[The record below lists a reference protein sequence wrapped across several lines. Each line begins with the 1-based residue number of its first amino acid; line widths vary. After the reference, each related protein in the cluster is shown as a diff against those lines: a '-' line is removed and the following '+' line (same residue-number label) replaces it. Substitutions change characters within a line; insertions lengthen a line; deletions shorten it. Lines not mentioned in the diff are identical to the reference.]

1 MLTTYSLKKSFF
13 MICKILG
20 PFFNTL
26 TSNVKSSLL
35 NIDNLT
41 QPIHI
46 QLSKKQKT
54 LFQFFSTFLKSTSSF
69 KHSEIQDDSH
79 RLCIAEIMDCE
90 GYG

>member
-1 MLTTYSLKKSFF
+1 

-35 NIDNLT
+35 NIDNLA
-41 QPIHI
+41 QPFHM
-46 QLSKKQKT
+46 QLSNEQKSI
-54 LFQFFSTFLKSTSSF
+54 FQFFSTFLKSTSSF
-69 KHSEIQDDSH
+69 EHSETQDDSH